1 VNNPPHILL
10 GHLASF
16 GDCLYA
22 TAIARQIKQD
32 YPGCKLTWA
41 IGTIYRPAIEENPY
55 VDEIWEIPLLKRSDM
70 DSVWIKF
77 AKEIK
82 QRKKRG
88 DFDKIF
94 LTQIGPN
101 NYQNFDGTVRSSIF
115 RAYPAPITVPVQPVI
130 RLRQDEVDGVRQFA
144 ERYHLLQQKHVI
156 LFECSSQSGQSFLTS
171 SYAIEVSKRILR
183 DIPDTAVILS
193 SFQKIVSDD
202 SRIIDGSDLS
212 LRQNAEMTKYCDLFV
227 GCSSGISW
235 LCTSDWAKP
244 LPMIQVINR
253 SMSVFASMYHDA
265 EYFGLPTDRIIEMTD
280 SSEERL
286 AECITM
292 SLSGSFHNAQEK
304 YHERIPV
311 ELNKYIETFMRSVLR
326 KGQIFK
332 IIKSFLHVYE
342 RYGIDPFIRY
352 LESKMPDFKK
362 L

>member
-1 VNNPPHILL
+1 MNNPPHILL

-22 TAIARQIKQD
+22 TVIARQIKKD

-55 VDEIWEIPLLKRSDM
+55 VDAIWEIPLLKRSDM
-70 DSVWIKF
+70 DAAWIKF
-77 AKEIK
+77 AKEAK
-82 QRKKRG
+82 QRKKTG
-88 DFDKIF
+88 EFDEIF

-115 RAYPAPITVPVQPVI
+115 RAYPAPITVPVQPII
-130 RLRQDEVDGVRQFA
+130 RLREDEVAGVRQFA
-144 ERYHLLQQKHVI
+144 ERHDLAHRKHVI

-171 SYAIEVSKRILR
+171 TYAVEVSKRVLR
-183 DIPDTAVILS
+183 NIPDAAVILS
-193 SFQKIVSDD
+193 SNQKIFSDD
-202 SRIIDGSDLS
+202 QRIIDGSELS
-212 LRQNAEMTKYCDLFV
+212 LRQNAEMSKYCDLFV

-244 LPMIQVINR
+244 LPMIQVLNR

-265 EYFGLPTDRIIEMTD
+265 EYFGLPTDRIIEMTN
-280 SSEERL
+280 STEERL

-292 SLSGSFHNAQEK
+292 SLSGSFRDAREK

-311 ELNKYIETFMRSVLR
+311 ELNRYIETFMRSVLR

-332 IIKSFLHVYE
+332 IIKSVVHVYD

-352 LESKMPDFKK
+352 VKSKMPDFEK